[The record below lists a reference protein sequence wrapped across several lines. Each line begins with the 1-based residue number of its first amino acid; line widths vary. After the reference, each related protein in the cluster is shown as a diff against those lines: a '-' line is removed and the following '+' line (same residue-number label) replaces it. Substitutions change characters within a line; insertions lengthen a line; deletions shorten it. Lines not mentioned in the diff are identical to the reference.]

1 MIVILFLVFAISI
14 LIGILVW
21 YSEKGK
27 MMSEKLVTNLLL
39 AISLLIGILFWYVGR
54 D

>member
-1 MIVILFLVFAISI
+1 MIVIIFLLFAISI

-21 YSEKGK
+21 SCEKGK

-39 AISLLIGILFWYVGR
+39 TILLLIGILCWYVGR